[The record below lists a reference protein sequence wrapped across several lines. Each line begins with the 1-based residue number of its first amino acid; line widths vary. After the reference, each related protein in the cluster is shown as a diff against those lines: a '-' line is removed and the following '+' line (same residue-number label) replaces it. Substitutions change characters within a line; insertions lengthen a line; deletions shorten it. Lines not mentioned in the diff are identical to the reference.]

1 MNPKI
6 LLPWL
11 VIAFPLGWGVYQS
24 ILKSLPLFGVQT
36 AAAVAPARPVTPTG
50 NATAAPTPATA
61 APAPTP
67 ERTATTAPNAA
78 PSATP

>member
-24 ILKSLPLFGVQT
+24 VLKSLPLFGVQP
-36 AAAVAPARPVTPTG
+36 AAAVAPAKPATTTG
-50 NATAAPTPATA
+50 NPAAAPTPSTS

-67 ERTATTAPNAA
+67 EQTAP
-78 PSATP
+78 PR